1 MHTDL
6 LASTQTSCSQKLL
19 IVEVESGATR
29 LQITYCYYCC
39 SLFQIFVLS
48 NNADFAEMIK
58 LLTHFSLNEQ
68 RFFFLMMLLTPQD
81 LVAEMQG
88 GLLPCWV

>member
-1 MHTDL
+1 
-6 LASTQTSCSQKLL
+6 
-19 IVEVESGATR
+19 
-29 LQITYCYYCC
+29 
-39 SLFQIFVLS
+39 LFQIFVLS